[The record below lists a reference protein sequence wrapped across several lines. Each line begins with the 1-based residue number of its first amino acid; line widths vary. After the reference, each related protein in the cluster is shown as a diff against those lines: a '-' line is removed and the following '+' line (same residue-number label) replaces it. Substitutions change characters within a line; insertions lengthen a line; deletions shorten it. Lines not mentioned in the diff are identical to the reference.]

1 MKLEYLQKREY
12 ERTINYRKKAN
23 YWNDKQDQYKPII
36 YNKMDASSF
45 NVTVLLYKLHFTGTY
60 EMKHFWP
67 LFIEKKKYYGNTIMK
82 NSGLLCRIL
91 NDDQEIV
98 LVCKENR
105 IKKIT
110 LLMYD
115 HIHQSMSD
123 KYQTHIWL

>member
-67 LFIEKKKYYGNTIMK
+67 LFIEKK
-82 NSGLLCRIL
+82 IL
-91 NDDQEIV
+91 WQYNYE
-98 LVCKENR
+98 EFR
-105 IKKIT
+105 TT
-110 LLMYD
+110 L
-115 HIHQSMSD
+115 
-123 KYQTHIWL
+123 